1 MARIWRNR
9 IEAGTQ
15 KLSKCPL
22 KYRADVI
29 DLIRE
34 DIANGDYTEAQLQQ
48 LVESGMMTQ
57 EEYDEIRGAD

>member
-15 KLSKCPL
+15 KLSKCPQ

-34 DIANGDYTEAQLQQ
+34 DLANGDYTEAQLQQ
-48 LVESGMMTQ
+48 LDRKSVV
-57 EEYDEIRGAD
+57 

>member
-1 MARIWRNR
+1 MVKIWRNR

-15 KLSKCPL
+15 RLASCPM
-22 KYRADVI
+22 KYRAGVI

-34 DIANGDYTEAQLQQ
+34 DLANGDYTEAQLQQ

-57 EEYDEIRGAD
+57 EEYDEILGAD